1 MRAASLALSLDGL
14 LASGILLACS
24 PAVMEPVTVFA
35 DPGKYQFHS
44 CEQLAGQRTFWAG
57 REQELKLLM
66 DQAGESTGGAVVNVI
81 AYQADYVVAREEVKV
96 IDATARAK
104 KCDATRRP

>member
-1 MRAASLALSLDGL
+1 
-14 LASGILLACS
+14 
-24 PAVMEPVTVFA
+24 
-35 DPGKYQFHS
+35 
-44 CEQLAGQRTFWAG
+44 
-57 REQELKLLM
+57 LKLLM